1 MWKLF
6 STQNDIKLDHLPSIS
21 AFMSTTFQFLIY
33 ISRCDQ
39 KFINLYTSSSERSK
53 NSGMV
58 LSKSYFIFFFF
69 NNFFS
74 PFKFSFMGPFL
85 LDCLKIWVTL
95 LTAFLLRNCFTFS
108 SILNLF
114 ISTWLRVMDP
124 KYYSNHPLVNVPIT
138 LAIICNDFNTQLGGI
153 VGSFDRTL
161 IPYLIVKKL

>member
-1 MWKLF
+1 MRTK
-6 STQNDIKLDHLPSIS
+6 IHK
-21 AFMSTTFQFLIY
+21 
-33 ISRCDQ
+33 
-39 KFINLYTSSSERSK
+39 SSSERSK
-53 NSGMV
+53 NSGMYCRTAEFKNRFFKK
-58 LSKSYFIFFFF
+58 LFYFFFF
-69 NNFFS
+69 NDFFG
-74 PFKFSFMGPFL
+74 PFKFSFMGSFL